1 MNKLQYKYTL
11 LFIEDDNEIRKNY
24 VDILSGTFE
33 NVFEASDGVEAYE
46 IYLSKKPDILIIDVD
61 LPKMNGLD
69 LLKKI
74 RLQDFNTKAI
84 LFTSHYDKETM
95 LKASIL
101 KLTQYLIKP
110 VNRKD
115 LQTALLL
122 AIKEIEKF
130 NVLPKKTLLLRDGF
144 YWNIE
149 RNELYKNN
157 SIVKLTKKERDILKI
172 IFANA
177 SIHKITTYDAL
188 LYPIWDESNELTLKS
203 LKTFMTTIRKK
214 LPEETIIN
222 EYSLGYKVIC

>member
-1 MNKLQYKYTL
+1 MIKFKGKLKPFQEEGLAFAKSHPYHINNFQAGLGKTITSL
-11 LFIEDDNEIRKNY
+11 AMACH
-24 VDILSGTFE
+24 VG
-33 NVFEASDGVEAYE
+33 
-46 IYLSKKPDILIIDVD
+46 KKTLIIC
-61 LPKMNGLD
+61 PAF
-69 LLKKI
+69 LK
-74 RLQDFNTKAI
+74 N
-84 LFTSHYDKETM
+84 
-95 LKASIL
+95 
-101 KLTQYLIKP
+101 
-110 VNRKD
+110 NW
-115 LQTALLL
+115 
-122 AIKEIEKF
+122 IKEIEKF